1 MSMIEAQRTGVTT
14 VGATGALQ
22 KKETAG
28 SGIESTG
35 GRSIFSTRP
44 GSGSSDGRSV
54 RSDDTG
60 HISVSV
66 SSKRTNIAEQVSQSG
81 ELMAPSTTS
90 TFAQRWSA
98 RLCKVLRVIAA
109 VLAWVCLPVVNTV
122 AIPLV
127 YLTALCSRGLG
138 DGSWAEFLGKSGLVR
153 KLLGEDF
160 AHRLATDEIP
170 VLLMVASFVFPGLV
184 PLQALWHSSQRAME
198 LAEGRTIGFAERE
211 RAARVPSCYDEWTK
225 DQGLDP
231 RRYRFRG
238 GEWQSA

>member
-1 MSMIEAQRTGVTT
+1 MSMIGAQRAGVAT
-14 VGATGALQ
+14 VEATGALQ

-44 GSGSSDGRSV
+44 GSGASDGRSV

-60 HISVSV
+60 HLSVSV
-66 SSKRTNIAEQVSQSG
+66 SSKKADIAEQVSQS
-81 ELMAPSTTS
+81 EEVNAPSTKP
-90 TFAQRWSA
+90 TFAQRWP

-109 VLAWVCLPVVNTV
+109 VVAVVCLPVVNTV
-122 AIPLV
+122 VIPLV
-127 YLTALCSRGLG
+127 YLAALCSRGLG
-138 DGSWAEFLGKSGLVR
+138 DGSWAEFLGKSWLVR

-160 AHRLATDEIP
+160 AHRLATDDIP
-170 VLLMVASFVFPGLV
+170 VLLMVASFVFPGLF
-184 PLQALWHSSQRAME
+184 PLQSLWHSSQRVIE

-211 RAARVPSCYDEWTK
+211 RAVRVASCYDEWTR

-231 RRYRFRG
+231 RRYRFRDR
-238 GEWQSA
+238 EWRSA